1 MGAYA
6 NPNVKII
13 DTSYSNIGKAL
24 KETGDTISKS
34 IMAKQQAQAKKSKL
48 LSDRI
53 KGIGDAYDKG
63 ILDSKKQSKTVAG
76 QMPQKNAMK
85 INRQLEEAFADGKQR
100 LKDAVF
106 SGKLTDGEVQT
117 MLAREI
123 AGANSFAQS
132 IVGFSEVSKGVGGAI
147 EAAEQSDGKAADAI
161 FIGDSK
167 YAEIFGIYNDDFSE
181 GWGKVRLER
190 NPSAFDDKG
199 RLLPGKE
206 WDYITYLET
215 SPEQNTVGFNS
226 YQQDDVTSTQ
236 GTGANAQT
244 TTEIEA
250 DETVDFGVI
259 GSMYQQ
265 GKQNELYTKLGNDEK
280 SVKDLRQKLLSKGTA
295 TYMNQ
300 ENFRTI
306 TTNIDVVD
314 GVRNTSTVNVP
325 NYTAIETAL
334 YPSAGGSSELSDVID
349 SKILSFGGGDKE
361 LAIKKYYQKYGGVA
375 KAQELIDAVANAPT
389 QADKDNLLET
399 AFLHVKDIYITRNV
413 LPQVDQGNSKQTF
426 RVLSNG
432 VTRTST
438 VDDPSRREGIRNYMQ
453 ADLNYLNNVLPHSP
467 GNNDPAENAKA
478 ADDLTTRFKGQK
490 YGSLPGTIEGVYAG
504 QYSEVNGQWQVKS
517 GTEGNMLTIV
527 TKDHHG
533 KPAQTKY
540 IDSSKQAEIKNSF
553 VSGAARGKYTKQD
566 DLSYIDYFTGPNP
579 HVTMVNGKPVYTEGT
594 GNDKFKVKTRV
605 SSSTSGSNRQSTQI
619 SGPLNQ

>member
-24 KETGDTISKS
+24 KETGDTISKT
-34 IMAKQQAQAKKSKL
+34 IIAKQQAQAKKSKL
-48 LSDRI
+48 LTNRI
-53 KGIGDAYDKG
+53 EGIGDAYDKG
-63 ILDSKKQSKTVAG
+63 ILDSRKKSKTVAG

-85 INRQLEEAFADGKQR
+85 INQQLEEAFADGKQR
-100 LKDAVF
+100 LKEAVF

-117 MLAREI
+117 MLAKEI

-147 EAAEQSDGKAADAI
+147 EAAELSKGKSADSI
-161 FIGDSK
+161 FIGDPK

-190 NPSAFDDKG
+190 NPSAFDDRGK
-199 RLLPGKE
+199 LIPGKE

-215 SPEQNTVGFNS
+215 SSEQDPIGFNS
-226 YQQDDVTSTQ
+226 YQKDDITSTQ
-236 GTGANAQT
+236 GTGTTAQT
-244 TTEIEA
+244 TTLIEA

-265 GKQNELYTKLGNDEK
+265 GKQNELYTKLGSDEK

-306 TTNIDVVD
+306 TTSIDVVN

-325 NYTAIETAL
+325 NYTAIEDAL

-349 SKILSFGGGDKE
+349 SKILSFGDGDKE
-361 LAIKKYYQKYGGVA
+361 LAVKKYYQKYGGVK
-375 KAQELIDAVANAPT
+375 KAQELIDSVADATT
-389 QADKDNLLET
+389 QSDKDDILET

-453 ADLNYLNNVLPHSP
+453 ADLDYLNEVFSHSP
-467 GNNDPAENAKA
+467 TNNDPAKNAKA

-490 YGSLPGTIEGVYAG
+490 YGTLPGTIEGVYAG
-504 QYSEVNGQWQVKS
+504 QYSQVNGQWQVKS

-533 KPAQTKY
+533 NPAQTKY
-540 IDSSKQAEIKNSF
+540 IDSSKQSEIKNSF

-579 HVTMVNGKPVYTEGT
+579 HITQVNGKVVYAEDP
-594 GNDKFKVKTRV
+594 NDKFTPKTRIST
-605 SSSTSGSNRQSTQI
+605 SSSGNNNQSIQI
-619 SGPLNQ
+619 SGPLNN